1 MKKKRIIAAVLI
13 FASVAAC
20 LISGKYYIFREK
32 DEKII
37 SLEIPPFSDEIVVNE
52 GETAYENYFEVVFEN
67 GFSYR
72 DIEFV
77 SENEKI
83 ATVKYSVTDRNRYVC
98 FKVEGVSSGETEI
111 YFSANGGNTVSERI
125 KVTVLPEKTDYINE
139 TSTYVAESEDVSEP
153 VKKETASSQPEES
166 TANTENFSDA
176 ETTEKN
182 ENASSKNE
190 SPAKGDTVYV
200 APTGKRYHYSK
211 SCAGKNGRAVSVAE
225 AVSEGKTPCKKC
237 AGG

>member
-1 MKKKRIIAAVLI
+1 MKKKRIIAAVLVL
-13 FASVAAC
+13 ASVAAC

-37 SLEIPPFSDEIVVNE
+37 SLEVPPFSDEIVVNE

-83 ATVKYSVTDRNRYVC
+83 ATVKYSVTDRNRYIC
-98 FKVEGVSSGETEI
+98 FKVEGISAGETEI

-125 KVTVLPEKTDYINE
+125 KVTVLPKKTDYINE
-139 TSTYVAESEDVSEP
+139 TSVDVTESEETGEPVENETALAKTEETTAFPEKTSSAEKNEKSPSKNEP
-153 VKKETASSQPEES
+153 VKRE
-166 TANTENFSDA
+166 
-176 ETTEKN
+176 
-182 ENASSKNE
+182 
-190 SPAKGDTVYV
+190 DTVYV
-200 APTGKRYHYSK
+200 TPTGKRYHYSK
-211 SCAGKNGRAVSVAE
+211 SCAGKNGRAVSVSE
-225 AVSEGKTPCKKC
+225 AVSGGKTPCKKC